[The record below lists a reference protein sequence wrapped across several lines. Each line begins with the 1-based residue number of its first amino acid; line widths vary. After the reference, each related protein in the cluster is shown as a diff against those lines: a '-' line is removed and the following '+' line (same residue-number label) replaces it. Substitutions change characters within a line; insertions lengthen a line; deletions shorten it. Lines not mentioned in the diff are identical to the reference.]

1 MSDMTGRTMKTK
13 DNRKE
18 AIMIRS
24 ILILAGAFL
33 LGGGIV
39 ACGSDDDASEVPPGV
54 TSTLDEFLEATNTY
68 DTEALG
74 ALITEDFTWQS
85 TGPVVSGPELLAH
98 IDTYYENVGFHV
110 ELTSPISIGRDG
122 DAYIAT
128 ATDQVTTNSD
138 EMTGEEVIRLV
149 EVDGSW
155 LIQEFRWTEDTAN

>member
-13 DNRKE
+13 GNRRE

-24 ILILAGAFL
+24 ILVLAGALL

-39 ACGSDDDASEVPPGV
+39 ACGSDDDASDVPPGV

-74 ALITEDFTWQS
+74 ALIAEDFTWQS
-85 TGPVVSGPELLAH
+85 TGPVQSGPEYLAY
-98 IDTYYENVGFHV
+98 IDAYYETVGFQV
-110 ELTSPISIGRDG
+110 ELTSPLTFESDG

-128 ATDQVTTNSD
+128 ATDQVTTNSG

-155 LIQEFRWTEDTAN
+155 LIQEFRWTEDAAN